1 MGRIYKRGR
10 LWWGQYYRQGEL
22 FRESSRSKLR
32 SVATSL
38 IKKREGE
45 VIDGRLPALQAA
57 KTTFED
63 LAALYLQD
71 YAINHRK
78 SAQRARELAASLGK
92 AFNRFR
98 AHAITSPRI
107 GEYIAKR
114 QADGVSNATINRE
127 LAALQ
132 RMFRLAAQQTPPLV
146 LTTPYIPH
154 LREDNVRTGFFTE
167 EEYRVLRAALP
178 DHLKIPFII
187 AYHTGMRAGEIHWL
201 RWEQVDLEAGWLRL
215 EPGTT
220 KNGRGRMIP
229 LTEEVRDI
237 LQRWKD
243 QTLLK
248 YPACPWIVHF
258 RGKRMQR
265 VQKKLWDKIC
275 DRVGLPGKLFHDL
288 RRTAIRNMVRAGIS
302 ERVAMEI
309 SGHKTRSVFDRYDI
323 VTETDLRIA
332 AQLLASSQS
341 PKNFLYTAGKIAE
354 YSCQIFTMHND
365 DMKPRK
371 QLDGVTR

>member
-1 MGRIYKRGR
+1 
-10 LWWGQYYRQGEL
+10 
-22 FRESSRSKLR
+22 
-32 SVATSL
+32 
-38 IKKREGE
+38 
-45 VIDGRLPALQAA
+45 VIDGRLPALQVA

-78 SAQRARELAASLGK
+78 SAQRARELAENLGK

-114 QADGVSNATINRE
+114 QADAASNATINRE
-127 LAALQ
+127 LTALK

-146 LTTPYIPH
+146 LITPYIPH

-201 RWEQVDLEAGWLRL
+201 RWEQVDLEAGWVRL
-215 EPGTT
+215 DPGMT

-229 LTEEVRDI
+229 LIEEVRDA
-237 LQRWKD
+237 LKRWKEH
-243 QTLLK
+243 TLLY
-248 YPACPWIVHF
+248 YPACPWIVHY
-258 RGKRMQR
+258 RGKRLQR

-275 DRVGLPGKLFHDL
+275 DRVGLLGKLFHDL
-288 RRTAIRNMVRAGIS
+288 RRTAIRNMVRAGIP

-323 VTETDLRIA
+323 VDENDLFEA
-332 AQLLASSQS
+332 AICLQKSHEF
-341 PKNFLYTAGKIAE
+341 K
-354 YSCQIFTMHND
+354 
-365 DMKPRK
+365 
-371 QLDGVTR
+371 